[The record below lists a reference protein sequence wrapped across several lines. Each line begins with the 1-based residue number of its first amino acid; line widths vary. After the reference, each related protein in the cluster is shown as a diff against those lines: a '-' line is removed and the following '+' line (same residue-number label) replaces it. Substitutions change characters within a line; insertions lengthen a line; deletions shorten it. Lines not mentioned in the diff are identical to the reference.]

1 MGFLKFYFLIMGW
14 FLDLKLKRVAI
25 AGGWG
30 GIIVIVRL
38 TVVYMQLLPTV
49 CLVGVDQIWA
59 RRPRRGRGR
68 GGTGR
73 RNGLKV
79 RFFRGST
86 PLAPSPFDVFGL

>member
-38 TVVYMQLLPTV
+38 TV
-49 CLVGVDQIWA
+49 CLYATTTNCVFSGGGPDLGSPSA
-59 RRPRRGRGR
+59 E
-68 GGTGR
+68 GTGAW
-73 RNGLKV
+73 RNWQTQRPQG
-79 RFFRGST
+79 
-86 PLAPSPFDVFGL
+86 PFL